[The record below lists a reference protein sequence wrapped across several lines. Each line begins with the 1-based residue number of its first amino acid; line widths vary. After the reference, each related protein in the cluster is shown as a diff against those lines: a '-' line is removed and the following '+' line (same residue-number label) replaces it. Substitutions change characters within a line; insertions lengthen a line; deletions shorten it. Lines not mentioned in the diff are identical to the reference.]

1 MEKYLTKKACP
12 GKAVRLL
19 ENVALLALFALLAGC
34 VWMMASALTLA
45 YASQVLSWRNFLPLL
60 PAAVVVLM
68 MNPIAE
74 RIRARHH
81 ARVLVKALLAAD
93 GKIPVDDAET
103 VTGVR
108 RAAETA
114 LRLVDRG
121 YMQQVRMTQGF
132 LCVAE
137 VAAELD
143 AQAPAQEVKP
153 LFRDAEA

>member
-12 GKAVRLL
+12 GRAVRIL

-34 VWMMASALTLA
+34 IWMTASALTLA
-45 YASQVLSWRNFLPLL
+45 YRAQLISWRNFLPLL

-81 ARVLVKALLAAD
+81 ARILVKALLAAD
-93 GKIPVDDAET
+93 GKLPVDDAEA
-103 VTGVR
+103 VTGMR
-108 RAAETA
+108 RAAEMA
-114 LRLVDRG
+114 QQLVEKGYLRD
-121 YMQQVRMTQGF
+121 VRMTQGY
-132 LCVAE
+132 LCLE
-137 VAAELD
+137 EAAQALD
-143 AQAPAQEVKP
+143 ALAPKEEVKP

>member
-74 RIRARHH
+74 RIRSRHH

-114 LRLVDRG
+114 QQLVEKGYLRD
-121 YMQQVRMTQGF
+121 VRMTQGY
-132 LCVAE
+132 LCLE
-137 VAAELD
+137 EAAQALD
-143 AQAPAQEVKP
+143 AQAPKAEVTP